1 MPQPANGPLAA
12 SAEPTWRVG
21 VLFSR
26 SGVMAVSET
35 EHFLGTVLA
44 IEQINAAGGVLGRQI
59 EPVALDPKS
68 DPDEYRR
75 LAEYLLLEEGASV
88 RVRKHRAA
96 TRTSTSA
103 SWATTRPRCQSRA

>member
-1 MPQPANGPLAA
+1 MSHAPISAPFA

-26 SGVMAVSET
+26 SGVLAVSQT

-75 LAEYLLLEEGASV
+75 LAEHLLLEEGVSV
-88 RVRKHRAA
+88 IFGC
-96 TRTSTSA
+96 SA
-103 SWATTRPRCQSRA
+103 SSERKAVLPAIERRNGLL